1 MSDANV
7 TPLDGCRTGC
17 RMGCR
22 TGCDVAQ
29 ESVYA
34 R

>member
-7 TPLDGCRTGC
+7 TPLDGCRTGY
-17 RMGCR
+17 R
-22 TGCDVAQ
+22 TGCGAAQ

>member
-22 TGCDVAQ
+22 TGCDAAQ

>member
-17 RMGCR
+17 R
-22 TGCDVAQ
+22 TGCDAAQ

>member
-17 RMGCR
+17 R
-22 TGCDVAQ
+22 TGCGAAQ

>member
-17 RMGCR
+17 R

>member
-17 RMGCR
+17 RMGC
-22 TGCDVAQ
+22 DVAQ

>member
-1 MSDANV
+1 MSDADV
-7 TPLDGCRTGC
+7 TLLDGCRTD
-17 RMGCR
+17 CR
-22 TGCDVAQ
+22 TGCDAAQ